1 MYIAGNNRH
10 PYLAILWMMRVLSVS
25 VVIFKNAIRLIYQ
38 AHSNIMDNQLNDS
51 YHKEKLDLLLEL
63 IGQINS
69 DLELNKVL
77 LNIIHAAKII
87 TDSEACSV
95 FLIDDATNELI
106 LSIPTGPAGK
116 SLSGKRFPMGEGIA
130 GWVAEHGESQIVN
143 DVSKDKRFRGD
154 FNPKIFQTR
163 NILCAPLFN
172 QSKKVIG
179 VLQSIN
185 KKDGLNYDD
194 SEIPLFNALAN
205 QAANAITN
213 ARLHEERSALLS
225 EIHHRVKNNMAVV
238 SSLIQMQAM
247 VEEDESVQGKLLVN
261 VARISSMATVHE
273 YLYRSENFSRL
284 NFADNIEK
292 VVSGTLSSFSSLDRV
307 TTTFNCDVVELS
319 INQSIPCSL
328 IVNEVVVYLLKY
340 GFADVEK
347 GEFNLTL
354 RETDGDHIQLDI
366 EHNGASVRHQ
376 IESENNSEA
385 GFHLIDVLSDQL
397 YASYSYRD
405 NGSSHAFTLTFMKS
419 DRKGAGNSSL

>member
-1 MYIAGNNRH
+1 M
-10 PYLAILWMMRVLSVS
+10 
-25 VVIFKNAIRLIYQ
+25 
-38 AHSNIMDNQLNDS
+38 
-51 YHKEKLDLLLEL
+51 LLEL

-77 LNIIHAAKII
+77 LSIIHAAKII

-106 LSIPTGPAGK
+106 LSIPTGPAGE
-116 SLSGKRFPMGEGIA
+116 SVSGKRFPMGEGIA
-130 GWVAEHGESQIVN
+130 GWVAENAQSQIVN
-143 DVSKDKRFRGD
+143 DVDSDDRFRGD
-154 FNPKIFQTR
+154 FNPEIFQTR

-179 VLQSIN
+179 VLQAIN
-185 KKDGLNYDD
+185 KKDGLGYDT

-213 ARLHEERSALLS
+213 ARLHEERTALLS

-273 YLYRSENFSRL
+273 YLYRSDSFSRL

-292 VVSGTLSSFSSLDRV
+292 VVSGTLNSFSSSDRME
-307 TTTFNCDVVELS
+307 TTFDCDVVELS

-340 GFADVEK
+340 GFTGVDK
-347 GEFNLTL
+347 GIFNLKL
-354 RETDGDHIQLDI
+354 RAVDDDKIRLDI
-366 EHNGASVRHQ
+366 RHNGTSIRQQ
-376 IESENNSEA
+376 IESANNPEA
-385 GFHLIDVLSDQL
+385 GFQLIDVLSKQL
-397 YASYSYRD
+397 EAQYSYAD
-405 NGSSHAFTLTFMKS
+405 DSNSYMFTLTFAKS
-419 DRKGAGNSSL
+419 DRKGAGNSSM

>member
-1 MYIAGNNRH
+1 MN
-10 PYLAILWMMRVLSVS
+10 
-25 VVIFKNAIRLIYQ
+25 
-38 AHSNIMDNQLNDS
+38 NQLNDS

-95 FLIDDATNELI
+95 FLTDDVTNELI
-106 LSIPTGPAGK
+106 LSIPTGPAGE

-130 GWVAEHGESQIVN
+130 GWVAENAKSQIVN
-143 DVSKDKRFRGD
+143 DVNIDDRFRGD
-154 FNPKIFQTR
+154 FNPQIFQTR

-179 VLQSIN
+179 VLQAIN
-185 KKDGLNYDD
+185 KKDGLDYKK
-194 SEIPLFNALAN
+194 SEIPLFTALAN

-213 ARLHEERSALLS
+213 ARLHEERTALLS

-247 VEEDESVQGKLLVN
+247 VEEDKSVQGKLLVN

-273 YLYRSENFSRL
+273 YLYKSDSFSRL
-284 NFADNIEK
+284 NFAGNIEK
-292 VVSGTLSSFSSLDRV
+292 VVAGTLSSFSSSDRMD
-307 TTTFNCDVVELS
+307 TTFDCEVVELS

-328 IVNEVVVYLLKY
+328 IVSEVVVYLLKY
-340 GFADVEK
+340 GFNSAER
-347 GEFNLTL
+347 GLFNLKL
-354 RETDGDHIQLDI
+354 RAVDDENIRLDI
-366 EHNGASVRHQ
+366 EHNGASIRQQ
-376 IESENNSEA
+376 IKSSNNPEA
-385 GFHLIDVLSDQL
+385 GFQLVDVLSKQL
-397 YASYSYRD
+397 EADYSYND
-405 NGSSHAFTLTFMKS
+405 DTYPHVFTLTFAKS

>member
-1 MYIAGNNRH
+1 MN
-10 PYLAILWMMRVLSVS
+10 
-25 VVIFKNAIRLIYQ
+25 
-38 AHSNIMDNQLNDS
+38 NQLNDS

-77 LNIIHAAKII
+77 LSIIRAAKII

-106 LSIPTGPAGK
+106 LSIPTGPAGE
-116 SLSGKRFPMGEGIA
+116 SVSGKRFPMGEGIA
-130 GWVAEHGESQIVN
+130 GWVAVNSESQIVN
-143 DVSKDKRFRGD
+143 DVSRDNRFRGD
-154 FNPKIFQTR
+154 FNPDIFQTR

-179 VLQSIN
+179 VLQAIN
-185 KKDGLNYDD
+185 KKNGLHYAE

-213 ARLHEERSALLS
+213 ARLHEERTALLG

-238 SSLIQMQAM
+238 SSLIQMQAL

-273 YLYRSENFSRL
+273 YLYRSESFSRL

-292 VVSGTLSSFSSLDRV
+292 VVSGTLSSFSSSDRV
-307 TTTFNCDVVELS
+307 KTSFDCDLVELS

-328 IVNEVVVYLLKY
+328 IVNEVMVYLLKY
-340 GFADVEK
+340 GFTGTEK
-347 GEFNLTL
+347 GVFNLTL
-354 RETDGDHIQLDI
+354 RESEGDQVQLDI
-366 EHNGASVRHQ
+366 EHTGMSVRNQ
-376 IESENNSEA
+376 INSENNPEA
-385 GFHLIDVLSDQL
+385 GFHLIDVLSKQL
-397 YASYSYRD
+397 EAHYSYRD
-405 NGSSHAFTLTFMKS
+405 DSFPHKFTLTFAKS

>member
-1 MYIAGNNRH
+1 MN
-10 PYLAILWMMRVLSVS
+10 
-25 VVIFKNAIRLIYQ
+25 
-38 AHSNIMDNQLNDS
+38 NQLNDS

-77 LNIIHAAKII
+77 LSIIRAAKII

-95 FLIDDATNELI
+95 FLIDDVTNELI
-106 LSIPTGPAGK
+106 LSIPTGPAGE
-116 SLSGKRFPMGEGIA
+116 SVSGKRFPMGEGIA
-130 GWVAEHGESQIVN
+130 GWVAVNAESQIVN
-143 DVSKDKRFRGD
+143 DVSRDNRFRGD
-154 FNPKIFQTR
+154 FNPEIFQTR

-179 VLQSIN
+179 VLQAIN
-185 KKDGLNYDD
+185 KKDGLHYED

-213 ARLHEERSALLS
+213 ARLHEERTALLG

-238 SSLIQMQAM
+238 SSLIQMQAL

-273 YLYRSENFSRL
+273 YLYRSDSFSRL

-292 VVSGTLSSFSSLDRV
+292 VVSGTLSSFSSSDKV
-307 TTTFNCDVVELS
+307 ETSFDCDLVELS

-328 IVNEVVVYLLKY
+328 IVNEVMVYLLKY
-340 GFADVEK
+340 GFKSVEK
-347 GEFNLTL
+347 GVFNLML
-354 RETDGDHIQLDI
+354 RESDDDHVQLDI
-366 EHNGASVRHQ
+366 EHNGLSVREL
-376 IESENNSEA
+376 INSENNPEA
-385 GFHLIDVLSDQL
+385 GFHLIDVLSKQL
-397 YASYSYRD
+397 EAHYSYRD
-405 NGSSHAFTLTFMKS
+405 DSLPFKFTLTFAKS

>member
-1 MYIAGNNRH
+1 MNNQ
-10 PYLAILWMMRVLSVS
+10 I
-25 VVIFKNAIRLIYQ
+25 
-38 AHSNIMDNQLNDS
+38 NDS

-63 IGQINS
+63 IGEINS

-77 LNIIHAAKII
+77 LSIIHAAKII

-95 FLIDDATNELI
+95 FLIDDATDELI
-106 LSIPTGPAGK
+106 LSIPTGPAEE
-116 SLSGKRFPMGEGIA
+116 SVSGKRVPMGEGIA
-130 GWVAEHGESQIVN
+130 GWVAENAESQIVN
-143 DVSKDKRFRGD
+143 DVSLDERFRGD
-154 FNPKIFQTR
+154 FNPEIFKTR

-172 QSKKVIG
+172 QSKKVVG
-179 VLQSIN
+179 VLQAIN
-185 KKDGLNYDD
+185 KKDGLDY
-194 SEIPLFNALAN
+194 EEGETPLFNALAN

-213 ARLHEERSALLS
+213 ARLHEERTALLS

-273 YLYRSENFSRL
+273 YLYRSDSFSRL

-292 VVSGTLSSFSSLDRV
+292 VVSGTLGSFSSSDRME
-307 TTTFNCDVVELS
+307 TTFDCDLVELS

-340 GFADVEK
+340 GFTGVDK
-347 GEFNLTL
+347 GLFNLKL
-354 RETDGDHIQLDI
+354 RAEDDDTVRLDI
-366 EHNGASVRHQ
+366 AHNGTSIRKQ
-376 IESENNSEA
+376 IESYDNPEA
-385 GFHLIDVLSDQL
+385 GFQLIDILSKQL
-397 YASYSYRD
+397 EARYSYD
-405 NGSSHAFTLTFMKS
+405 DGSSPFVFTLTFAKS

>member
-1 MYIAGNNRH
+1 MNN
-10 PYLAILWMMRVLSVS
+10 Y
-25 VVIFKNAIRLIYQ
+25 
-38 AHSNIMDNQLNDS
+38 LNDS
-51 YHKEKLDLLLEL
+51 YHKEKLDLLLTL

-77 LNIIHAAKII
+77 LSIIHAAKII

-95 FLIDDATNELI
+95 FLIDDVSNELI
-106 LSIPTGPAGK
+106 LSIPTGPAGE
-116 SLSGKRFPMGEGIA
+116 SISGKRFPMNEGIA
-130 GWVAEHGESQIVN
+130 GWVAENAQSQIVN
-143 DVSKDKRFRGD
+143 DVGSDDRFRGD
-154 FNPKIFQTR
+154 FNPEIFQTR

-172 QSKKVIG
+172 QSKKVVG
-179 VLQSIN
+179 VLQAIN
-185 KKDGLNYDD
+185 KKDGLVYDT

-213 ARLHEERSALLS
+213 ARLHEERTALLS

-273 YLYRSENFSRL
+273 YLYRSDSFSRL

-292 VVSGTLSSFSSLDRV
+292 VVSGTLSSFSSSDRME
-307 TTTFNCDVVELS
+307 TTFDCDLVELS

-340 GFADVEK
+340 GFTGVDK
-347 GEFNLTL
+347 GIFNLKL
-354 RETDGDHIQLDI
+354 RAAEDDNIRLDI
-366 EHNGASVRHQ
+366 KHNGTSIRQQ
-376 IESENNSEA
+376 IDSANNPEA
-385 GFHLIDVLSDQL
+385 GFQLIDVLSNQL
-397 YASYSYRD
+397 EAQYSYAD
-405 NGSSHAFTLTFMKS
+405 DSNPYTFTLTFAKS
-419 DRKGAGNSSL
+419 DRKGAGNGSM

>member
-1 MYIAGNNRH
+1 MYFGFLPANSTN
-10 PYLAILWMMRVLSVS
+10 M
-25 VVIFKNAIRLIYQ
+25 KNQ
-38 AHSNIMDNQLNDS
+38 FNDS

-77 LNIIHAAKII
+77 LSIIHAAKII

-95 FLIDDATNELI
+95 FLIDDVTNELI
-106 LSIPTGPAGK
+106 LSIPTGPAGE
-116 SLSGKRFPMGEGIA
+116 SVSGKRFPMGEGIA
-130 GWVAEHGESQIVN
+130 GWVAENAVSQIVN
-143 DVSKDKRFRGD
+143 DVSLDDRFRGD
-154 FNPKIFQTR
+154 FNPEIFQTR

-179 VLQSIN
+179 VLQAIN
-185 KKDGLNYDD
+185 KKDGLKYEED
-194 SEIPLFNALAN
+194 EIPLFSALAN

-213 ARLHEERSALLS
+213 ARLHEERTALLS

-273 YLYRSENFSRL
+273 YLYRSDNFSRL

-292 VVSGTLSSFSSLDRV
+292 VVSGTLSSFSSSDRME
-307 TTTFNCDVVELS
+307 TTFDCDVVELS

-340 GFADVEK
+340 GFNGTEK
-347 GEFNLTL
+347 GVFNLKL
-354 RETDGDHIQLDI
+354 RAADDDNIRLDI
-366 EHNGASVRHQ
+366 EHNGASIRHQ
-376 IESENNSEA
+376 IESANNPEA
-385 GFHLIDVLSDQL
+385 GFELIDVLSEQL
-397 YASYSYRD
+397 EAQYSYND
-405 NGSSHAFTLTFMKS
+405 ESTPHVFTLIFAKS

>member
-1 MYIAGNNRH
+1 MN
-10 PYLAILWMMRVLSVS
+10 
-25 VVIFKNAIRLIYQ
+25 
-38 AHSNIMDNQLNDS
+38 NQLNDS

-63 IGQINS
+63 IGEINS

-77 LNIIHAAKII
+77 LSIIHAAKII

-106 LSIPTGPAGK
+106 LSIPTGPAGD

-130 GWVAEHGESQIVN
+130 GWVAENAESQIVN
-143 DVSKDKRFRGD
+143 DVTKDERFRGD
-154 FNPKIFQTR
+154 FNPEIFQTK

-179 VLQSIN
+179 VLQAIN
-185 KKDGLNYDD
+185 KKDGLLYDET
-194 SEIPLFNALAN
+194 EIPLFNALAN

-213 ARLHEERSALLS
+213 ARLHEERTALLG

-238 SSLIQMQAM
+238 SSLIQMQAL
-247 VEEDESVQGKLLVN
+247 VEEDESVQSKLLVN

-273 YLYRSENFSRL
+273 YLYRSDSFSRL
-284 NFADNIEK
+284 NFADNIAK
-292 VVSGTLSSFSSLDRV
+292 VVSGTLSSFSSSNRV
-307 TTTFNCDVVELS
+307 NTSFDCDVVELS

-340 GFADVEK
+340 GFKNVEK
-347 GEFNLTL
+347 GEFYLTL
-354 RETDGDHIQLDI
+354 KEADSENIRLEI
-366 EHNGASVRHQ
+366 EHNGASIRRQ
-376 IESENNSEA
+376 IESSNNPEA
-385 GFHLIDVLSDQL
+385 GFHLIDVLSKQL
-397 YASYSYRD
+397 FAEYSYKD
-405 NGSSHAFTLTFMKS
+405 ESSPCRFTLSFAKS

>member
-1 MYIAGNNRH
+1 MN
-10 PYLAILWMMRVLSVS
+10 
-25 VVIFKNAIRLIYQ
+25 
-38 AHSNIMDNQLNDS
+38 NQLDDS

-77 LNIIHAAKII
+77 LSIIRAAKII

-95 FLIDDATNELI
+95 FLIDDVTNELI
-106 LSIPTGPAGK
+106 LSIPTGPAGE

-130 GWVAEHGESQIVN
+130 GWVAENADPQIVN
-143 DVSKDKRFRGD
+143 DVNKDDRFRGD
-154 FNPKIFQTR
+154 FNPEIFQTR

-179 VLQSIN
+179 VLQAIN
-185 KKDGLNYDD
+185 KKGGLYYEE
-194 SEIPLFNALAN
+194 SEIPLFSALAN

-213 ARLHEERSALLS
+213 ARLHEERTALLS

-238 SSLIQMQAM
+238 SSLIQMQAL

-273 YLYRSENFSRL
+273 YLYRSDSFSRL

-292 VVSGTLSSFSSLDRV
+292 VVSGTLSSFNASDSVETSFD
-307 TTTFNCDVVELS
+307 CDVIELS

-340 GFADVEK
+340 GFSGMNV
-347 GEFNLTL
+347 GSFNLSL
-354 RETDGDHIQLDI
+354 SEADDERIHLII

-376 IESENNSEA
+376 ISNENNPEA
-385 GFHLIDVLSDQL
+385 GFHLIDVLSNQL
-397 YASYSYRD
+397 EATYSYQD
-405 NGSSHAFTLTFMKS
+405 NSSPCVFKLSFSKS